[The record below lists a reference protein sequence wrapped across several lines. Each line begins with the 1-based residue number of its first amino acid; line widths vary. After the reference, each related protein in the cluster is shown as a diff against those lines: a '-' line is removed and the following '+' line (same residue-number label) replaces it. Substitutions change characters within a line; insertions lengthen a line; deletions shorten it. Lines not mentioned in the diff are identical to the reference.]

1 MTIVKHI
8 SISVMAALV
17 LTLALGAISIL
28 VLMFSVHDDRAYKT
42 GLFGSVF
49 FRVEPNEAGNI
60 VATMGVASAL
70 RFGLLAVVIFVLCLL
85 LSVVGSKLLEHH
97 RSLSGAPKN

>member
-28 VLMFSVHDDRAYKT
+28 VLEAY
-42 GLFGSVF
+42 
-49 FRVEPNEAGNI
+49 
-60 VATMGVASAL
+60 
-70 RFGLLAVVIFVLCLL
+70 
-85 LSVVGSKLLEHH
+85 SK
-97 RSLSGAPKN
+97 RM